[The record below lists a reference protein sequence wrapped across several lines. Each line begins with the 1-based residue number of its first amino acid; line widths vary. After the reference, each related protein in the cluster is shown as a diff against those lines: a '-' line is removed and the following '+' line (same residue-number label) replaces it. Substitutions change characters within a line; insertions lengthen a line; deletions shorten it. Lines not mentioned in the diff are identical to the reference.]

1 MKVRR
6 VLAALILGA
15 CLLPGRAQACETG
28 EYVRLHVVASSD
40 SAQDQA
46 LKLWV
51 RDGVRAVS
59 AALLRDCGSA
69 DAAWETVQE
78 NLPLL
83 EGTARLFARA
93 GGFSGKVQAQAGESE
108 FPDRVYAGELVPAGT
123 YRAVRVVLG
132 EGEGHNWW
140 CVLYPSLCVDTETPP
155 VFYSAIGR
163 WMRGV
168 FQEVSGWLAGK

>member
-1 MKVRR
+1 MMKRFFAAL
-6 VLAALILGA
+6 VLAV
-15 CLLPGRAQACETG
+15 CLLSGRAQACETG

-59 AALLRDCGSA
+59 ASLLRDCESA
-69 DAAWETVQE
+69 DEAWETVQE

-83 EGTARLFARA
+83 EGTACLFARI
-93 GGFSGKVQAQAGESE
+93 GGYSGEVRAQAGEFE
-108 FPDRVYAGELVPAGT
+108 FPDRVYAGELVPAGS

-132 EGEGHNWW
+132 AGEGHNWW
-140 CVLYPSLCVDTETPP
+140 CVLYPSLCVDEETPP

-168 FQEVSGWLAGK
+168 FQEVSGWLTGN

>member
-1 MKVRR
+1 MLKRFFAAL
-6 VLAALILGA
+6 VLAA
-15 CLLPGRAQACETG
+15 CLLPGRAQDCETG

-59 AALLRDCGSA
+59 ASLLRDCESA
-69 DAAWETVQE
+69 DEAWETLQE
-78 NLPLL
+78 NLPLV
-83 EGTARLFARA
+83 EGTARLFARV
-93 GGFSGKVQAQAGESE
+93 GGYSGKVRAQAGEFE

-140 CVLYPSLCVDTETPP
+140 CVLYPSLCVDAETPP

-168 FQEVSGWLAGK
+168 FREVSGWLAGN

>member
-1 MKVRR
+1 M
-6 VLAALILGA
+6 
-15 CLLPGRAQACETG
+15 
-28 EYVRLHVVASSD
+28 RLHVVASSD

-59 AALLRDCGSA
+59 AALLRDCESA
-69 DAAWETVQE
+69 DEAWETVQE

-93 GGFSGKVQAQAGESE
+93 GGFSGKVQAQAGEFE

-140 CVLYPSLCVDTETPP
+140 CVLYPSLCCVDAETPP

-168 FQEVSGWLAGK
+168 FREVSEWLTGN